1 MDKSLLKISGVIAFV
16 LGIICC
22 CTIVGAIV
30 GVPMIIGGVKLQNM
44 SNMSDD
50 ELRKNKEALL
60 VWTIVFLVIC
70 QLSGILALIF
80 YIQFDNPNGISLK
93 ANQTNESRYNDL
105 EKLNQLYKDK
115 ELTKEEFEAEKERIL
130 KRK

>member
-115 ELTKEEFEAEKERIL
+115 VLTKEEFEAEKERIL